1 MNDLRSEMERARR
14 DLHDTLQ
21 IPAYYFVAG
30 NNANPR
36 LVKVRIHN
44 RATMVGDLSG
54 FPGAAQVFDQAP
66 SIVFLR
72 EDFDEPKRGGIVSV
86 AKGEAYR
93 LDSVRPPDGIT
104 RTAMCIQLSESDANA
119 YPTPGI

>member
-1 MNDLRSEMERARR
+1 MNDLRSEKERARR
-14 DLHDTLQ
+14 DLHGALQ
-21 IPAYYFVAG
+21 VPAYYFVAG
-30 NNANPR
+30 NTANPR

-44 RATMVGDLSG
+44 RATMVGDIAG
-54 FPGAAQVFDQAP
+54 FPGAGQVMDQAP

-72 EDFDEPKRGGIVSV
+72 EDFDDAKRLGIVSV

-93 LDSVRPPDGIT
+93 IDSVRPPDGIT
-104 RTAMCIQLSESDANA
+104 RTALCVQLSESDANA